1 MEEKVKSQFFA
12 AVTDALD
19 KAMPVRTSDDS
30 VLMVI
35 ADGVTASHL
44 CGGDADTLQ
53 AVLLNFMQKNPKV
66 AEIVCYTALGLRKSR
81 AYKFALGQ
89 KNSTHGVA
97 TRFQKGQQPPNK
109 GKKEWQFRS
118 REGIEKCRA
127 TQFKPGQ
134 APHNAHPVGF
144 EKVYSDGYL
153 YIKTADAPKMRLKH
167 IVVWEQHNGPVP
179 PGIMVTFTDGDHLNC
194 SIDNLRL
201 MTRAE
206 AGKLIFSRQSP
217 ERRAE
222 IQAKIQ
228 TNRNETIRKD
238 KMRIRWGLPPKSKL
252 VSRWHAPEP
261 RPANISNNT

>member
-97 TRFQKGQQPPNK
+97 TRFQKGQQPPQQ
-109 GKKEWQFRS
+109 GKEGMAVPLTRGHREVPRYPVQARS
-118 REGIEKCRA
+118 GSPQRPSR
-127 TQFKPGQ
+127 
-134 APHNAHPVGF
+134 
-144 EKVYSDGYL
+144 
-153 YIKTADAPKMRLKH
+153 RL
-167 IVVWEQHNGPVP
+167 
-179 PGIMVTFTDGDHLNC
+179 
-194 SIDNLRL
+194 
-201 MTRAE
+201 
-206 AGKLIFSRQSP
+206 
-217 ERRAE
+217 
-222 IQAKIQ
+222 
-228 TNRNETIRKD
+228 
-238 KMRIRWGLPPKSKL
+238 
-252 VSRWHAPEP
+252 
-261 RPANISNNT
+261 